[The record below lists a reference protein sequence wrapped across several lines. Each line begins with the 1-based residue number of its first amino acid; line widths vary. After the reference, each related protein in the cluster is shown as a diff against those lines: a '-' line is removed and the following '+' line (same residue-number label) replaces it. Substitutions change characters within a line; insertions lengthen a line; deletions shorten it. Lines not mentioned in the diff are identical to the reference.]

1 LTGTVEM
8 DVRIAYALHRALHG
22 DVFSFGYS
30 GAFHDEQSARLIALG
45 EAAMEGSGAARSA
58 RQRLAYVM
66 VEAYQN
72 IIRHRTRLPQEVAR
86 GYGRSLFQLRCHP
99 GGQQVVSVNPVLQ
112 ADLPELCAAL
122 EDLSGLDAAQL
133 KERFLSKLGNDG
145 PRQRGGAGLGLIEM
159 ARRSGQELRYGIK
172 GLGEEHALFLLQ
184 ICFGDDPELDRA
196 IPMTA
201 VLSGTI
207 VQQDI
212 LFFFRGP
219 RMSAVDDALVQ
230 LMEKDLDERG
240 ELALER
246 KRGFLAMS
254 GVLDQLSAPGAVGMM
269 LMARTL
275 ERYELVAGVPLDP
288 ERAASVGGMIDRVNA
303 MDEQELRALYRDLLL
318 GRGAEQDPLVLA
330 LVDLARTSPEPLEW
344 HVSIGPEGS
353 YGALRV
359 VV

>member
-1 LTGTVEM
+1 M

-22 DVFSFGYS
+22 DLFSFGYS
-30 GAFHDEQSARLIALG
+30 GAFHDEHSARLIALG
-45 EAAMEGSGAARSA
+45 EAAMQGSGAERSA

-72 IIRHRTRLPQEVAR
+72 IIRHRAQLPREVAQ
-86 GYGRSLFQLRCHP
+86 GGGRSLFQLRSHA
-99 GGQQVVSVNPVLQ
+99 GGQQVITVNPVLQ
-112 ADLPELCAAL
+112 ADLPELRAAL
-122 EDLSGLDAAQL
+122 KDLNGLDAAQL

-159 ARRSGQELRYGIK
+159 ARRSGRELRHGIK
-172 GLGEEHALFLLQ
+172 GLGDAYALFLLQ
-184 ICFGDDPELDRA
+184 ICFGDDPEMDRA

-201 VLSGTI
+201 LLSGTI

-219 RMSAVDDALVQ
+219 RMAAVDDALVQ
-230 LMEKDLDERG
+230 LVEKDLDERG
-240 ELALER
+240 DLAMER
-246 KRGFLAMS
+246 KRGLLAVS
-254 GVLDQLSAPGAVGMM
+254 GVLDHLSAPGATGVMI
-269 LMARTL
+269 MARMG
-275 ERYELVAGVPLDP
+275 ERYELVVGVPLDP
-288 ERAASVGGMIDRVNA
+288 ERAVTVGALVGHVND
-303 MDEQELRALYRDLLL
+303 MDAQGRRGLYKDLLL
-318 GRGAEQDPLVLA
+318 GRGSDQEPLMLA

-344 HVSIGPEGS
+344 HVSTGPDGS